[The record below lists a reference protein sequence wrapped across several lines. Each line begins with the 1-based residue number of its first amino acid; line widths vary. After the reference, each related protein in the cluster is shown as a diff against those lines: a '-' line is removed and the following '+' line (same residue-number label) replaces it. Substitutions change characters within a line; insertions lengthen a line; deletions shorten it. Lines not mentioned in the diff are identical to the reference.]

1 MSEQNLLS
9 MFPQKKIKPYDGMPV
24 TAGTWEQAH
33 SYHNQA
39 QQAHNLFFHSTGI
52 LIGLEVVASDPADNI
67 VFILPG
73 AAVDAKGRVIV
84 LSEPVAYDLGD
95 EIEGL
100 LYLTISYRESDA
112 GVDMRS
118 TLNELRYTS
127 AEFLI
132 TARPNRNESDSVEL
146 ARFVRENRTAAICD
160 AKNSQQPDQNEID
173 LRHRRELKAQTD
185 RLVSS
190 AVVYLGKVK
199 DKNHGKGLAQL
210 AREAA
215 GLSYNLVVDDELK
228 FSPAVLGYDLLC
240 MVAEGEV
247 KISDAQLKGLQ
258 GYLEQGGVLFLEASD
273 EASEKGFKDLA
284 AKLKIKLKEV
294 DREHPLLNMPY
305 LFAQH
310 PAGFKTE
317 GKLLAGDS
325 VILSTCLYGR
335 LWNGE
340 CSDHVPTR
348 EEIRSATELGINLLG
363 LVVRNQQGI

>member
-24 TAGTWEQAH
+24 TSGTWEQAH

-95 EIEGL
+95 EIDGL
-100 LYLTISYRESDA
+100 LYLTISYRESEA
-112 GVDMRS
+112 SVDMRS
-118 TLNELRYTS
+118 TLNELRYTT

-132 TARPNRNESDSVEL
+132 TARPNQNEADSVEL
-146 ARFVRENRTAAICD
+146 ARFIRESRTAAIND
-160 AKNSQQPDQNEID
+160 ARNSQQPAQNEID

-185 RLVSS
+185 RLISS

-215 GLSYNLVVDDELK
+215 GLNYNLVVDDDLK

-240 MVAEGEV
+240 MVGEGDFKVSE
-247 KISDAQLKGLQ
+247 AQLKGLQ
-258 GYLEQGGVLFLEASD
+258 GYLGQGGMLLLEASD
-273 EASEKGFKDLA
+273 EVSEKAFSELA
-284 AKLKIKLKEV
+284 ANLKIKLKEV
-294 DREHPLLNMPY
+294 KREHPLLNQPH
-305 LFAQH
+305 LFSQI
-310 PAGFKTE
+310 PTGFQKE
-317 GKLLAGDS
+317 GKLLAGGA

-340 CSDHVPTR
+340 CSDRIPSR

-363 LVVRNQQGI
+363 LVVKNQQGI